1 MNIKIKYCVAAAAVL
16 AAAAF
21 CACAS
26 ANEDVVPIERAA
38 QQSGLSEVTDTALS
52 KDLPQVSKDL
62 PQEVDGGGTEHDVI
76 KVYVCGAV
84 KYPDVYTIDSTCRTN
99 DAVEAAG
106 GFLPDAG
113 KEYINLAAAV
123 SDGQKIYIPTK
134 REIEDAFMSED
145 GMYSTV
151 VNITSNTPGVE
162 SANSASNATDSGQ
175 GSSELVDINSASRET
190 LMTLPG
196 IGASKAD
203 SIIAYRQAN
212 GAFSST
218 EDIMLVDGI
227 KEGLFNKVKDRICA
241 R

>member
-1 MNIKIKYCVAAAAVL
+1 MNIKIKYCVAVAAAV

-21 CACAS
+21 CACGRAD
-26 ANEDVVPIERAA
+26 EEVVPIERAA
-38 QQSGLSEVTDTALS
+38 QEGGLSDVAQTSLS
-52 KDLPQVSKDL
+52 KGEQ
-62 PQEVDGGGTEHDVI
+62 TEKPGDDAEPDVI

-84 KYPDVYTIDSTCRTN
+84 KYPDVYTVDSTCRTN

-134 REIEDAFMSED
+134 REIEDAFLAED

-151 VNITSNTPGVE
+151 VNITSNTPGIE
-162 SANSASNATDSGQ
+162 STNSTNTASPDGQIGTD
-175 GSSELVDINSASRET
+175 LVDINSATRET

-212 GAFSST
+212 GGFSST